1 MILIYRKNDGKILTI
16 VNAQQSIELLLQN
29 YEENSVDILDIE
41 FNGTPADL
49 RKLKVDLDTMQLV
62 SRYT

>member
-62 SRYT
+62 SRYL

>member
-41 FNGTPADL
+41 FNGIPADL
-49 RKLKVDLDTMQLV
+49 RKLKVDLNTMQLV
-62 SRYT
+62 SRYL